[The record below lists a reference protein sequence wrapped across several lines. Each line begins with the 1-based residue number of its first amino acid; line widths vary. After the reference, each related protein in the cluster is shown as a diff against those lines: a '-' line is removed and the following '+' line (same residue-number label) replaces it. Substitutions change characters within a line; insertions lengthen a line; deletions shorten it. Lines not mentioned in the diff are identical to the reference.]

1 MADSKIRVGI
11 IGAGRMG
18 ITHHSIINSHP
29 NVEVIAVADSSVVV
43 TSMMKKYLNVDTY
56 SDYRELIKKSKP
68 DALLVCTPPFLNNE
82 ILGVA
87 AEAGIHCFVEKPY
100 TLTYKQASEISQLF
114 EQKSLVNQVGYVN
127 RFNDVFQSVKELVE
141 EEVLGN
147 IFSFRT
153 EMFSRTVTKPETEGN
168 WRSTHANGGGAV
180 YEMASHSID
189 LIQFILGKPDKV
201 FGANLTK
208 VHSKNVEDIVS
219 CSFAYKNGMSGL
231 LYVNWSDESYRKP
244 TNKIEIF
251 GSKGKI
257 FADQHGYKIY
267 LSEAMPKYN
276 LLEGW
281 NTRYIT
287 DIFKPVPFYV
297 RGNEF
302 TSQLYHFIDCL
313 QNRNLKNKCSFK
325 DAMDTL
331 EAIDEIFNDHKR
343 NSIQK

>member
-1 MADSKIRVGI
+1 
-11 IGAGRMG
+11 MG
-18 ITHHSIINSHP
+18 ITHYSIINSNP
-29 NVEVIAVADSSVVV
+29 KVEVIAVADSSVVV
-43 TSMMKKYLNVDTY
+43 TSMMKKYLNVDIY
-56 SDYRELIKKSKP
+56 SDYKDLIKKAKP

-82 ILGVA
+82 ILLMA

-100 TLTYKQASEISQLF
+100 TLTYKQGNELSQLF
-114 EQKSLVNQVGYVN
+114 EQKGLVNQVGYVN
-127 RFNDVFQSVKELVE
+127 RFNDVFRSVKEFIE
-141 EEVLGN
+141 EGVLGD

-153 EMFSRTVTKPETEGN
+153 EMFSRTVTKPETESN
-168 WRSTHANGGGAV
+168 WRSTHDNGGGAV

-201 FGANLTK
+201 LGACLTK
-208 VHSKNVEDIVS
+208 VHSRNVEDIVS
-219 CSFAYKNGMSGL
+219 CSFTYKNGMSGL

-257 FADQHGYKIY
+257 FADQHGFKIY
-267 LSEAMPKYN
+267 LMKALTKYD

-302 TSQLYHFIDCL
+302 TSQLYHFIECL
-313 QNRNLKNKCSFK
+313 QNRNLKNNCSFK
-325 DAMDTL
+325 DATNTL
-331 EAIDEIFNDHKR
+331 EVIDEIFNDHKN
-343 NSIQK
+343 NSIQR